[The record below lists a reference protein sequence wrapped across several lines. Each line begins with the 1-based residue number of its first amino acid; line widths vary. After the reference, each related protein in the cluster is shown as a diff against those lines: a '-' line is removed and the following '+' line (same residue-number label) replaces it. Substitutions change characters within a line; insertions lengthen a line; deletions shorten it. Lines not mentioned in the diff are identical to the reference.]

1 MLFGIKFFNI
11 STVIDSNQIHVS
23 IPVFLASASSILAG
37 QLSAIFLTVRAQVM
51 VNSGM
56 CFLISA
62 AISVGVKL
70 IAKLYEE

>member
-1 MLFGIKFFNI
+1 
-11 STVIDSNQIHVS
+11 
-23 IPVFLASASSILAG
+23 
-37 QLSAIFLTVRAQVM
+37 M

-70 IAKLYEE
+70 IAANYTKNEFLFGQPALA